1 VLGSSAKGRKLV
13 SGKCAF
19 SFRANLWKLWELLIT
34 PAYLQFRQVY
44 LTEDFGLK

>member
-34 PAYLQFRQVY
+34 PTKSDDQPALRVDD
-44 LTEDFGLK
+44 LG